1 MAAFSAAWRTTHLT
15 TFSLVP
21 EPHTVPLWVTQRK
34 IRQSSM
40 QATASHF
47 ILGALACS
55 SPQLSSRSA
64 SGFVQTSYPDTES
77 LPRRKNPICGLRT
90 HPLVCG
96 HEETTAA
103 IEQVII
109 SIQISSTDQPAA
121 RNKQETA
128 AKIFTFM
135 LQNVFHAIRTDAS
148 PA

>member
-1 MAAFSAAWRTTHLT
+1 V
-15 TFSLVP
+15 TFTLVAHTRW
-21 EPHTVPLWVTQRK
+21 PH
-34 IRQSSM
+34 
-40 QATASHF
+40 H
-47 ILGALACS
+47 S
-55 SPQLSSRSA
+55 SPAAAPAASFKPAIRTRSRFQDARIRFAA
-64 SGFVQTSYPDTES
+64 SG
-77 LPRRKNPICGLRT
+77 RT
-90 HPLVCG
+90 PLVCG